1 MVCVRELPHTIHK
14 AAPHMFRTIPY
25 WVKMVLLSTI
35 IIPFAIYTGGNVL
48 IGPYE
53 GNFGIMG
60 FFFSIYSDA
69 VQAQLAAWL
78 LLLAA
83 PMMVLVW
90 RLALQKR
97 S

>member
-1 MVCVRELPHTIHK
+1 
-14 AAPHMFRTIPY
+14 MFRTIPS
-25 WVKMVLLSTI
+25 WVQMVLLSTI
-35 IIPFAIYTGGNVL
+35 IIPFAIYTGGNWL

-69 VQAQLAAWL
+69 FQAQPAAWL

-83 PMMVLVW
+83 PMMALIW
-90 RLALQKR
+90 RVALQKR